1 MEVFLPLLLL
11 LPTCTL
17 VTTLSPSKLK
27 NPLVSFLRLMSARGE
42 GREERKELRVC
53 VISHV
58 GWV

>member
-1 MEVFLPLLLL
+1 MQVFLPLLLL

-17 VTTLSPSKLK
+17 VTLSPSKLK

-53 VISHV
+53 VIM
-58 GWV
+58 